1 MLFTR
6 IPSGH
11 AQTETYK
18 NVDSTLYAYY
28 RWCNNNIRDSV
39 VLLKADT
46 LFRLAGEKNDIRMQA
61 VALSFKA
68 DHYYFNNELDSL
80 KAWIPRVQAFARANE
95 QPTYYFFT
103 WSRLILYYTKHGQ
116 YTLAQYELE
125 RYMAQAEQDD
135 YKPAIAEAY
144 KQLGHIYRT
153 RGLKETAADY
163 YRKAIGFI
171 EENNLNKFS
180 LPILYS
186 ELATVLIDTGRYEEA
201 AEELEK
207 GKARLT
213 LPEYIW
219 PLKLKQVILYSR
231 TGRSAE
237 ARTLFDQIRQ
247 GHDGYLTTASLTE
260 AQLAINLAE
269 HEFGRALTTLDK
281 LIGLFK
287 ETGHSETYFYELF
300 QTRAETY
307 AETGNYEAAYKS
319 QKHYLDLYRK
329 KVGDDNERNLGE
341 FATLLD
347 VSRLDVE
354 KAELQ
359 RQTQEVRLHRTQL
372 GIAALSV
379 ILLLTVL
386 FLLFT
391 ARMNRRQRG
400 TIGLACILLLAA
412 VFIAV
417 MLRMNRH
424 LARAKRAAEESNRMK
439 GIFIRNITHE
449 INTPLNSIV
458 GFAELAAAPDA
469 DDEERQSY
477 IEIIRE
483 NSGYLQKLV
492 DDVLYIAG
500 LESSDTP
507 PALGPVDINVC
518 CMQCIQTVRDYSL
531 RKLDIRFEP
540 ECAQLPV
547 NTSCLLLSKALT
559 ELLRNAARFAPDG
572 RITLAYT
579 LISHKKRIAFTVTD
593 RGPGIPAAEAGRI
606 FDRFVKLDPFSQ
618 GMGLGLA
625 VCRLIAGALGGGVE
639 LDTSYTEGARFTLT
653 IPIV

>member
-186 ELATVLIDTGRYEEA
+186 ELATVLIDTERYEEA

-281 LIGLFK
+281 LIGLSK
-287 ETGHSETYFYELF
+287 ETGHSETYFYKLF

-359 RQTQEVRLHRTQL
+359 PQEVRLHRTQL

-386 FLLFT
+386 FLVFT
-391 ARMNRRQRG
+391 ARMNRR
-400 TIGLACILLLAA
+400 LA
-412 VFIAV
+412 
-417 MLRMNRH
+417 H
-424 LARAKRAAEESNRMK
+424 AKRAAEASNRMK
-439 GIFIRNITHE
+439 GVFIRNITHE

-469 DDEERQSY
+469 DDEKRQSY

-500 LESSDTP
+500 LESSDPP

-579 LISHKKRIAFTVTD
+579 LISYKKRIAFTVTD
-593 RGPGIPAAEAGRI
+593 RGPGIPTAEAGRI
-606 FDRFVKLDPFSQ
+606 FDRFVKLAPFSQ

>member
-1 MLFTR
+1 MKKALLLLMLFIR

-68 DHYYFNNELDSL
+68 DHYYFNNEPDSL
-80 KAWIPRVQAFARANE
+80 KAWIPRVQAFARAND

-153 RGLKETAADY
+153 RGLKESAADY

-171 EENNLNKFS
+171 EENNLSKFS

-237 ARTLFDQIRQ
+237 ARTLFDRIRQ
-247 GHDGYLTTASLTE
+247 GHGGYLTTASLTE
-260 AQLAINLAE
+260 AQLAIDLAE
-269 HEFGRALTTLDK
+269 HEFGKALVTLDK

-287 ETGHSETYFYELF
+287 ETGHSETYFYKLF
-300 QTRAETY
+300 QTRAEAY

-329 KVGDDNERNLGE
+329 KVGDDNERTLGE

-354 KAELQ
+354 KAELR

-372 GIAALSV
+372 GIAALSL

-391 ARMNRRQRG
+391 ARMNRR
-400 TIGLACILLLAA
+400 LA
-412 VFIAV
+412 
-417 MLRMNRH
+417 H
-424 LARAKRAAEESNRMK
+424 AKRAAEASSRMK
-439 GIFIRNITHE
+439 GVFIRNITHE

-458 GFAELAAAPDA
+458 GFSQILSSYYGDNEDTKEYAHIIEQNSTNLLQLINDVLDLSYLDGEQNIPAETIADITGVCQTCIDQTYSYLKPNVQLIFTPERENFSMQTNPERISQVLMSLLQNAAKFTTHGSISL
-469 DDEERQSY
+469 SY
-477 IEIIRE
+477 HIRE
-483 NSGYLQKLV
+483 EEKMILFSVTDTGIGIPIEKQ
-492 DDVLYIAG
+492 
-500 LESSDTP
+500 ES
-507 PALGPVDINVC
+507 VFERFN
-518 CMQCIQTVRDYSL
+518 
-531 RKLDIRFEP
+531 KLDTFM
-540 ECAQLPV
+540 
-547 NTSCLLLSKALT
+547 
-559 ELLRNAARFAPDG
+559 
-572 RITLAYT
+572 
-579 LISHKKRIAFTVTD
+579 
-593 RGPGIPAAEAGRI
+593 PGT
-606 FDRFVKLDPFSQ
+606 
-618 GMGLGLA
+618 GLGLSIS
-625 VCRLIAGALGGGVE
+625 RLIVEKMGG
-639 LDTSYTEGARFTLT
+639 SLT
-653 IPIV
+653 IDSTYTTGSRFILILPLKE

>member
-1 MLFTR
+1 MKKALFLLMLFAWAA
-6 IPSGH
+6 PGL

-28 RWCNNNIRDSV
+28 RWCNNNIRDSA

-68 DHYYFNNELDSL
+68 DHYYFNNAPDSL
-80 KAWIPRVQAFARANE
+80 KAWIPRVQAFARANN

-153 RGLKETAADY
+153 RGLKQTAAEY
-163 YRKAIGFI
+163 YRKAISFI

-186 ELATVLIDTGRYEEA
+186 ELATVLIDTERYEEA

-237 ARTLFDQIRQ
+237 ARRLFDEIRQ
-247 GHDGYLTTASLTE
+247 GHDGYLTATSLTE
-260 AQLAINLAE
+260 AQLAIDLSG
-269 HEFGRALTTLDK
+269 HEFGKALATLDK

-287 ETGHSETYFYELF
+287 DDGHSEAYFYKLY
-300 QTRAETY
+300 QTRAEAY

-347 VSRLDVE
+347 VTRLDVE

-359 RQTQEVRLHRTQL
+359 RQTQEVRLHHTQL

-379 ILLLTVL
+379 ILLLAIL
-386 FLLFT
+386 FIVFMT
-391 ARMNRRQRG
+391 RMNRR
-400 TIGLACILLLAA
+400 LA
-412 VFIAV
+412 
-417 MLRMNRH
+417 H
-424 LARAKRAAEESNRMK
+424 AKRAAEESNRMK
-439 GIFIRNITHE
+439 GVFIRTITHE

-458 GFAELAAAPDA
+458 GFAELAAVSDA
-469 DDEERQSY
+469 NDDERQSY

-518 CMQCIQTVRDYSL
+518 CMQCIQAVKDYSL
-531 RKLDIRFEP
+531 RRLDIRFDP
-540 ECAQLPV
+540 ECGKLPV

-559 ELLRNAARFAPDG
+559 ELLRNAARFAPDSE
-572 RITLAYT
+572 ITLAYT
-579 LISHKKRIAFTVTD
+579 LTSHKKRIAFTVTD
-593 RGPGIPAAEAGRI
+593 RGPGVPAPEADRI

-625 VCRLIAGALGGGVE
+625 VCRLIASALGGNVE
-639 LDTSYTEGARFTLT
+639 LDTSYTEGASFTLT
-653 IPIV
+653 IPII

>member
-1 MLFTR
+1 MKKALFLSILFVWTF
-6 IPSGH
+6 PGH

-68 DHYYFNNELDSL
+68 DHYYFNNDLDSL
-80 KAWIPRVQAFARANE
+80 KAWIPRVQAFARANA
-95 QPTYYFFT
+95 QPIYYFFT

-125 RYMAQAEQDD
+125 HYMSQAEQDD

-153 RGLKETAADY
+153 RGFKETAADY
-163 YRKAIGFI
+163 YRKAICFI
-171 EENNLNKFS
+171 EENDLNKFS

-186 ELATVLIDTGRYEEA
+186 ELATVLIDSERYEEA

-213 LPEYIW
+213 LSEYIW

-237 ARTLFDQIRQ
+237 ARTLFDEIRQ
-247 GHDGYLTTASLTE
+247 GHDGYLTATSLAE
-260 AQLAINLAE
+260 AQLAIDLSE
-269 HEFGRALTTLDK
+269 HEFGNALTTLDH

-287 ETGHSETYFYELF
+287 DEGHSQTYFYKLY

-319 QKHYLDLYRK
+319 LQQYLDLYRK
-329 KVGDDNERNLGE
+329 KVGDDNEKNLGE

-347 VSRLDVE
+347 VTRLDVE

-359 RQTQEVRLHRTQL
+359 RQTQEVRLHHTQL

-379 ILLLTVL
+379 ILLLAIL
-386 FLLFT
+386 FLVFMT
-391 ARMNRRQRG
+391 RMNRR
-400 TIGLACILLLAA
+400 LA
-412 VFIAV
+412 
-417 MLRMNRH
+417 H
-424 LARAKRAAEESNRMK
+424 AKRAAEEGNRMK
-439 GIFIRNITHE
+439 GLFIRNITHE

-458 GFAELAAAPDA
+458 GFAELAAVSDA

-507 PALGPVDINVC
+507 PALGPVDINAC
-518 CMQCIQTVRDYSL
+518 CMQCIQAVRDCSL

-540 ECAQLPV
+540 ECAKLPV
-547 NTSCLLLSKALT
+547 DTSCLLLSKALT
-559 ELLRNAARFAPDG
+559 ELLRNAARFAPDS

-593 RGPGIPAAEAGRI
+593 RGPGVPAAEADRI
-606 FDRFVKLDPFSQ
+606 FERFVKLDPFSQ

-625 VCRLIAGALGGGVE
+625 VCRLVAGALGGRIE

-653 IPIV
+653 VPIV

>member
-1 MLFTR
+1 MKKALLLLMLFTR

-171 EENNLNKFS
+171 S

-186 ELATVLIDTGRYEEA
+186 ELATVLIDTERYEEA

-260 AQLAINLAE
+260 AQLAIDLAE

-287 ETGHSETYFYELF
+287 ETGHSETYFYKLF

-386 FLLFT
+386 FLVFT
-391 ARMNRRQRG
+391 ARMNRR
-400 TIGLACILLLAA
+400 LA
-412 VFIAV
+412 
-417 MLRMNRH
+417 H
-424 LARAKRAAEESNRMK
+424 AKRAAEASNRMK
-439 GIFIRNITHE
+439 GVFIRNITHE

-593 RGPGIPAAEAGRI
+593 RGPGIHAAEADRI

>member
-1 MLFTR
+1 MKKALLLLMLFIR
-6 IPSGH
+6 IPSRH

-68 DHYYFNNELDSL
+68 DHYYFNNEPDSL
-80 KAWIPRVQAFARANE
+80 KAWIPRVQAFARAND

-153 RGLKETAADY
+153 RGLKESAADY

-171 EENNLNKFS
+171 EENNLSKFS

-237 ARTLFDQIRQ
+237 ARTLFDRIRQ
-247 GHDGYLTTASLTE
+247 GHGGYLTTASLTE
-260 AQLAINLAE
+260 AQLAIDLAE
-269 HEFGRALTTLDK
+269 HEFGKALATLDK

-287 ETGHSETYFYELF
+287 ETGHSETYFYKLF
-300 QTRAETY
+300 QTRAEAY

-329 KVGDDNERNLGE
+329 KVGDDNERTLGE

-354 KAELQ
+354 KAELR

-391 ARMNRRQRG
+391 ARMNRR
-400 TIGLACILLLAA
+400 LA
-412 VFIAV
+412 
-417 MLRMNRH
+417 H
-424 LARAKRAAEESNRMK
+424 AKRAAEASSRMK
-439 GIFIRNITHE
+439 GVFIRNITHE

-507 PALGPVDINVC
+507 PALGPVDINAC

-593 RGPGIPAAEAGRI
+593 RGPGIPAAEADRI

-625 VCRLIAGALGGGVE
+625 VCRLIADALGGGVE

>member
-1 MLFTR
+1 MKKALLLLMLFIR

-68 DHYYFNNELDSL
+68 DHYYFNNEPDSL
-80 KAWIPRVQAFARANE
+80 KAWIPRVQAFARAND

-153 RGLKETAADY
+153 RGLKESAADY

-171 EENNLNKFS
+171 EENNLSKFS

-186 ELATVLIDTGRYEEA
+186 
-201 AEELEK
+201 
-207 GKARLT
+207 
-213 LPEYIW
+213 
-219 PLKLKQVILYSR
+219 
-231 TGRSAE
+231 
-237 ARTLFDQIRQ
+237 
-247 GHDGYLTTASLTE
+247 
-260 AQLAINLAE
+260 
-269 HEFGRALTTLDK
+269 
-281 LIGLFK
+281 
-287 ETGHSETYFYELF
+287 
-300 QTRAETY
+300 
-307 AETGNYEAAYKS
+307 
-319 QKHYLDLYRK
+319 
-329 KVGDDNERNLGE
+329 
-341 FATLLD
+341 
-347 VSRLDVE
+347 
-354 KAELQ
+354 
-359 RQTQEVRLHRTQL
+359 
-372 GIAALSV
+372 
-379 ILLLTVL
+379 
-386 FLLFT
+386 
-391 ARMNRRQRG
+391 
-400 TIGLACILLLAA
+400 
-412 VFIAV
+412 
-417 MLRMNRH
+417 
-424 LARAKRAAEESNRMK
+424 
-439 GIFIRNITHE
+439 
-449 INTPLNSIV
+449 
-458 GFAELAAAPDA
+458 ELAAAPDA

-593 RGPGIPAAEAGRI
+593 RGPGIPAAEADRI

-625 VCRLIAGALGGGVE
+625 VCRLIADALGGGVE
-639 LDTSYTEGARFTLT
+639 LDTSYTEGARFTLM

>member
-1 MLFTR
+1 MKKALLLLMLFIR

-39 VLLKADT
+39 VVLKADT

-68 DHYYFNNELDSL
+68 DHYYFNNEPDSL
-80 KAWIPRVQAFARANE
+80 KAWIPRVQAFARAND

-153 RGLKETAADY
+153 RGLKESAADY

-171 EENNLNKFS
+171 EENNLSKFS

-237 ARTLFDQIRQ
+237 ARTLFDRIRQ
-247 GHDGYLTTASLTE
+247 GHGGYLTTASLTE
-260 AQLAINLAE
+260 AQLAIDLAE
-269 HEFGRALTTLDK
+269 HEFGKALATLDK

-287 ETGHSETYFYELF
+287 ETGHSETYFYKLF
-300 QTRAETY
+300 QTRAEAY

-329 KVGDDNERNLGE
+329 KVGDDNERTLGE

-354 KAELQ
+354 KAELR

-372 GIAALSV
+372 GAVQAYFLRLPPQLGIAALSL

-391 ARMNRRQRG
+391 ARMNRR
-400 TIGLACILLLAA
+400 LA
-412 VFIAV
+412 
-417 MLRMNRH
+417 H
-424 LARAKRAAEESNRMK
+424 AKRAAEASSRMK
-439 GIFIRNITHE
+439 GVFIRNITHE

-469 DDEERQSY
+469 DDEKRQSY

-500 LESSDTP
+500 LESSDPP

-518 CMQCIQTVRDYSL
+518 CMQCIQTVRDYNL

-593 RGPGIPAAEAGRI
+593 RGPGIPAAEADRI

-625 VCRLIAGALGGGVE
+625 VCRLIADALGGGVE

>member
-1 MLFTR
+1 MDSPRAGLRTRKRAADLLFFHLVAAYSLLHETR
-6 IPSGH
+6 AIH
-11 AQTETYK
+11 AGA
-18 NVDSTLYAYY
+18 VRAGTLHG
-28 RWCNNNIRDSV
+28 
-39 VLLKADT
+39 
-46 LFRLAGEKNDIRMQA
+46 AGR
-61 VALSFKA
+61 
-68 DHYYFNNELDSL
+68 
-80 KAWIPRVQAFARANE
+80 
-95 QPTYYFFT
+95 
-103 WSRLILYYTKHGQ
+103 
-116 YTLAQYELE
+116 
-125 RYMAQAEQDD
+125 QDD

-281 LIGLFK
+281 LIGLSK
-287 ETGHSETYFYELF
+287 ETGHSETYFYKLF

-386 FLLFT
+386 FLVFT
-391 ARMNRRQRG
+391 ARMNRR
-400 TIGLACILLLAA
+400 LA
-412 VFIAV
+412 
-417 MLRMNRH
+417 H
-424 LARAKRAAEESNRMK
+424 AKRAAEASNRMK
-439 GIFIRNITHE
+439 DVFIRNITHE

-469 DDEERQSY
+469 DDEKRQSY

-500 LESSDTP
+500 LESSDPP
-507 PALGPVDINVC
+507 PALGPVDINV
-518 CMQCIQTVRDYSL
+518 
-531 RKLDIRFEP
+531 
-540 ECAQLPV
+540 
-547 NTSCLLLSKALT
+547 
-559 ELLRNAARFAPDG
+559 
-572 RITLAYT
+572 
-579 LISHKKRIAFTVTD
+579 
-593 RGPGIPAAEAGRI
+593 
-606 FDRFVKLDPFSQ
+606 
-618 GMGLGLA
+618 
-625 VCRLIAGALGGGVE
+625 
-639 LDTSYTEGARFTLT
+639 
-653 IPIV
+653 

>member
-186 ELATVLIDTGRYEEA
+186 ELATVLIDTERYEEA

-281 LIGLFK
+281 LIGLSK
-287 ETGHSETYFYELF
+287 ETGHSETYFYKLF

-386 FLLFT
+386 FLVFT
-391 ARMNRRQRG
+391 ARMNRR
-400 TIGLACILLLAA
+400 LA
-412 VFIAV
+412 
-417 MLRMNRH
+417 H
-424 LARAKRAAEESNRMK
+424 AKRAAEASNRMK
-439 GIFIRNITHE
+439 GVFIRNITHE
-449 INTPLNSIV
+449 INTPLNAIV
-458 GFAELAAAPDA
+458 GFAELASTAPENDPERDA
-469 DDEERQSY
+469 Y
-477 IEIIRE
+477 IDIIRE
-483 NSGYLQKLV
+483 NSGFLQKLV
-492 DDVLYIAG
+492 DDVLYIAD

-507 PALGPVDINVC
+507 PVSAQADINAC
-518 CMQCIQTVRDYSL
+518 CRECIRGLSKHGMAETA
-531 RKLDIRFEP
+531 IRFLP
-540 ECAQLPV
+540 EREKFTAG
-547 NTSCLLLSKALT
+547 TSCVLLTKALT
-559 ELLRNAARFAPDG
+559 ELLRNAVRFTGQDGTVSLSYAVAQDG
-572 RITLAYT
+572 R
-579 LISHKKRIAFTVTD
+579 SVTFAVED
-593 RGPGIPAAEAGRI
+593 SGPGVPEGEQEHI
-606 FDRFVKLDPFSQ
+606 FDRFVKIDPYGQ
-618 GMGLGLA
+618 GLGLGLS
-625 VCRLIAGALGGGVE
+625 VCRLIARTLGGDVR
-639 LDTSYTEGARFTLT
+639 LDTRHAPGARFLLT
-653 IPIV
+653 IPVE

>member
-359 RQTQEVRLHRTQL
+359 L

-391 ARMNRRQRG
+391 ARMNRR
-400 TIGLACILLLAA
+400 LA
-412 VFIAV
+412 
-417 MLRMNRH
+417 H
-424 LARAKRAAEESNRMK
+424 AKRAAEASSRMK
-439 GIFIRNITHE
+439 GVFIRNITHE

>member
-186 ELATVLIDTGRYEEA
+186 EILYSELATVLIDTERYEEA

-281 LIGLFK
+281 LIGLSK
-287 ETGHSETYFYELF
+287 ETGHSETYFYKLF

-386 FLLFT
+386 FLVFT
-391 ARMNRRQRG
+391 ARMNRR
-400 TIGLACILLLAA
+400 LA
-412 VFIAV
+412 
-417 MLRMNRH
+417 H
-424 LARAKRAAEESNRMK
+424 AKRAAEASNRMK
-439 GIFIRNITHE
+439 GVFIRNITHE

-469 DDEERQSY
+469 DDEKRQSY

-579 LISHKKRIAFTVTD
+579 LISYKKRIAFTVTD
-593 RGPGIPAAEAGRI
+593 RGPGIPTAEAGRI

>member
-186 ELATVLIDTGRYEEA
+186 ELATVLIDTERYEEA

-281 LIGLFK
+281 LIGLSK
-287 ETGHSETYFYELF
+287 ETGHSETYFYKLF

-386 FLLFT
+386 FLVFT
-391 ARMNRRQRG
+391 ARMNRR
-400 TIGLACILLLAA
+400 LA
-412 VFIAV
+412 
-417 MLRMNRH
+417 H
-424 LARAKRAAEESNRMK
+424 AKRAAEASNRMK
-439 GIFIRNITHE
+439 GVFIRNITHE

-458 GFAELAAAPDA
+458 GFAELAAASDDA
-469 DDEERQSY
+469 DAAERQSY
-477 IEIIRE
+477 ISIIQE

-500 LESSDTP
+500 LESSETP
-507 PALGPVDINVC
+507 PAMSPTDINEC
-518 CMQCIQTVRDYSL
+518 CQECIQKVSQSSSRAVS
-531 RKLDIRFEP
+531 IRFVPAREKFH
-540 ECAQLPV
+540 LH
-547 NTSCLLLSKALT
+547 TSCMLISKAIT
-559 ELLRNAARFAPDG
+559 EMLRNAVHFAADG
-572 RITLAYT
+572 EITLAYT
-579 LISHKKRIAFTVTD
+579 LDGGNRRITFTVTD
-593 RGPGIPAAEAGRI
+593 SGPGIPACEAEHI
-606 FDRFVKLDPFSQ
+606 FGRFVKLDTFSQ
-618 GMGLGLA
+618 GLGLGLT
-625 VCRLIAGALGGGVE
+625 VCRLIASALGGTIK
-639 LDTSYTEGARFTLT
+639 LDTNYSGGARFALS
-653 IPIV
+653 IPLR

>member
-1 MLFTR
+1 MTMFSR
-6 IPSGH
+6 
-11 AQTETYK
+11 
-18 NVDSTLYAYY
+18 
-28 RWCNNNIRDSV
+28 
-39 VLLKADT
+39 
-46 LFRLAGEKNDIRMQA
+46 
-61 VALSFKA
+61 
-68 DHYYFNNELDSL
+68 
-80 KAWIPRVQAFARANE
+80 RVQAFARAND

-186 ELATVLIDTGRYEEA
+186 ELATVLIDTERYEEA

-281 LIGLFK
+281 LIGLSK
-287 ETGHSETYFYELF
+287 ETGHSETYFYKLF

-359 RQTQEVRLHRTQL
+359 RQTQEARLHRTQL

-386 FLLFT
+386 FLVFT
-391 ARMNRRQRG
+391 ARMNRR
-400 TIGLACILLLAA
+400 LA
-412 VFIAV
+412 
-417 MLRMNRH
+417 H
-424 LARAKRAAEESNRMK
+424 AKRAAEASNRMK
-439 GIFIRNITHE
+439 GVFIRNITHE

-469 DDEERQSY
+469 DDEKRQSY

-500 LESSDTP
+500 LESSETP
-507 PALGPVDINVC
+507 PAMSPTDINEC
-518 CMQCIQTVRDYSL
+518 CQECIQKVSQSSSRAVS
-531 RKLDIRFEP
+531 IRFVPAREKFH
-540 ECAQLPV
+540 LH
-547 NTSCLLLSKALT
+547 TSCMLISKAIT
-559 ELLRNAARFAPDG
+559 EMLRNAVHFAADG
-572 RITLAYT
+572 EITLAYT
-579 LISHKKRIAFTVTD
+579 LDGGNRRITFTVTD
-593 RGPGIPAAEAGRI
+593 SGPGIPACEAEHI
-606 FDRFVKLDPFSQ
+606 FGRFVKLDTFSQ
-618 GMGLGLA
+618 GLGLGLT
-625 VCRLIAGALGGGVE
+625 VCRLIASALGGTIK
-639 LDTSYTEGARFTLT
+639 LDTNYSGGARFALS
-653 IPIV
+653 IPLR

>member
-287 ETGHSETYFYELF
+287 ETGHSETYFSNCSKPVRKPMPKPAI
-300 QTRAETY
+300 TKPPTKVRNTTSTSTGKRSATTTKETS
-307 AETGNYEAAYKS
+307 ANSPRCSTSAVSTSKRRSCSGRR
-319 QKHYLDLYRK
+319 RK
-329 KVGDDNERNLGE
+329 C
-341 FATLLD
+341 AC
-347 VSRLDVE
+347 
-354 KAELQ
+354 
-359 RQTQEVRLHRTQL
+359 
-372 GIAALSV
+372 
-379 ILLLTVL
+379 
-386 FLLFT
+386 T
-391 ARMNRRQRG
+391 ARSWASRR
-400 TIGLACILLLAA
+400 
-412 VFIAV
+412 
-417 MLRMNRH
+417 
-424 LARAKRAAEESNRMK
+424 
-439 GIFIRNITHE
+439 
-449 INTPLNSIV
+449 
-458 GFAELAAAPDA
+458 
-469 DDEERQSY
+469 
-477 IEIIRE
+477 
-483 NSGYLQKLV
+483 
-492 DDVLYIAG
+492 
-500 LESSDTP
+500 
-507 PALGPVDINVC
+507 
-518 CMQCIQTVRDYSL
+518 
-531 RKLDIRFEP
+531 
-540 ECAQLPV
+540 
-547 NTSCLLLSKALT
+547 
-559 ELLRNAARFAPDG
+559 
-572 RITLAYT
+572 
-579 LISHKKRIAFTVTD
+579 
-593 RGPGIPAAEAGRI
+593 
-606 FDRFVKLDPFSQ
+606 
-618 GMGLGLA
+618 
-625 VCRLIAGALGGGVE
+625 
-639 LDTSYTEGARFTLT
+639 
-653 IPIV
+653 

>member
-186 ELATVLIDTGRYEEA
+186 ELATVLIDTERYEEA

-281 LIGLFK
+281 LIGLSK
-287 ETGHSETYFYELF
+287 ETGHSETYFYKLF

-386 FLLFT
+386 FLVFT
-391 ARMNRRQRG
+391 ARMNRR
-400 TIGLACILLLAA
+400 LA
-412 VFIAV
+412 
-417 MLRMNRH
+417 H
-424 LARAKRAAEESNRMK
+424 AKRAAEESNRMK

-458 GFAELAAAPDA
+458 GFAELAAASDDA
-469 DDEERQSY
+469 DAAERQSY
-477 IEIIRE
+477 ISIIQE

-579 LISHKKRIAFTVTD
+579 LISYKKRIAFTVTD
-593 RGPGIPAAEAGRI
+593 RGPGIPTAEAGRI

-618 GMGLGLA
+618 GMGLGFA

>member
-1 MLFTR
+1 MKKALLLLMLFIR

-68 DHYYFNNELDSL
+68 DHYYFNNEPDSL
-80 KAWIPRVQAFARANE
+80 KAWIPRVQAFARAND

-153 RGLKETAADY
+153 RGLKESAADY

-171 EENNLNKFS
+171 EENNLSKFS

-237 ARTLFDQIRQ
+237 ARTLFDRIRQ
-247 GHDGYLTTASLTE
+247 GHGGYLTTASLTE
-260 AQLAINLAE
+260 AQLAIDLAE
-269 HEFGRALTTLDK
+269 HEFGKALATLDK

-287 ETGHSETYFYELF
+287 ETGHSETYFYKLF
-300 QTRAETY
+300 QTRAEAY

-329 KVGDDNERNLGE
+329 KVGDDNERTLGE

-354 KAELQ
+354 KAELR

-391 ARMNRRQRG
+391 ARMNRR
-400 TIGLACILLLAA
+400 LA
-412 VFIAV
+412 
-417 MLRMNRH
+417 H
-424 LARAKRAAEESNRMK
+424 AKRAAEASSRMK
-439 GIFIRNITHE
+439 GVFIRNITHE

-547 NTSCLLLSKALT
+547 HLLPAALQGPDRTAAQRSTLRPRRPDHARLHPDLAQKADRLHGHGPRT
-559 ELLRNAARFAPDG
+559 GHPRRRSGPHLRPFRQTRPVLAGHGTGLGRLPADRG
-572 RITLAYT
+572 RIGRRGRTRHFL
-579 LISHKKRIAFTVTD
+579 HGRGAFHAHDSNRLNTD
-593 RGPGIPAAEAGRI
+593 YQHNNI
-606 FDRFVKLDPFSQ
+606 Q
-618 GMGLGLA
+618 H
-625 VCRLIAGALGGGVE
+625 
-639 LDTSYTEGARFTLT
+639 
-653 IPIV
+653 

>member
-1 MLFTR
+1 MDSPRAGLRTRKRAADLLFFHLVAAYSLLHETR
-6 IPSGH
+6 AIH
-11 AQTETYK
+11 AGA
-18 NVDSTLYAYY
+18 VRAGTLHG
-28 RWCNNNIRDSV
+28 
-39 VLLKADT
+39 
-46 LFRLAGEKNDIRMQA
+46 AGR
-61 VALSFKA
+61 
-68 DHYYFNNELDSL
+68 
-80 KAWIPRVQAFARANE
+80 
-95 QPTYYFFT
+95 
-103 WSRLILYYTKHGQ
+103 
-116 YTLAQYELE
+116 
-125 RYMAQAEQDD
+125 QDD

-391 ARMNRRQRG
+391 ARMNRR
-400 TIGLACILLLAA
+400 LA
-412 VFIAV
+412 
-417 MLRMNRH
+417 H
-424 LARAKRAAEESNRMK
+424 AKRAAEASSRMK
-439 GIFIRNITHE
+439 GVFIRNITHE

-458 GFAELAAAPDA
+458 GFAELAAASDDA
-469 DDEERQSY
+469 DAAERQSY
-477 IEIIRE
+477 ISIIQE

-500 LESSDTP
+500 LESSETP
-507 PALGPVDINVC
+507 PAMSPTDINEC
-518 CMQCIQTVRDYSL
+518 CQECIQKVSQSSSRAVS
-531 RKLDIRFEP
+531 IRFVPAREKFH
-540 ECAQLPV
+540 LH
-547 NTSCLLLSKALT
+547 TSCMLISKAIT
-559 ELLRNAARFAPDG
+559 EMLRNAVHFAADG
-572 RITLAYT
+572 EITLAYT
-579 LISHKKRIAFTVTD
+579 LDGGNRRITFTVTD
-593 RGPGIPAAEAGRI
+593 SGPGIPACEAEHI
-606 FDRFVKLDPFSQ
+606 FGRFVKLDTFSQ
-618 GMGLGLA
+618 GLGLGLT
-625 VCRLIAGALGGGVE
+625 VCRLIASALGGTIK
-639 LDTSYTEGARFTLT
+639 LDTNYSGGARFALS
-653 IPIV
+653 IPLR

>member
-171 EENNLNKFS
+171 EENTLNKFS

-186 ELATVLIDTGRYEEA
+186 ELATVLIDTERYEEA

-281 LIGLFK
+281 LIGLSK
-287 ETGHSETYFYELF
+287 ETGHSETYFYKLF

-386 FLLFT
+386 FLVFT
-391 ARMNRRQRG
+391 ARMNRR
-400 TIGLACILLLAA
+400 LA
-412 VFIAV
+412 
-417 MLRMNRH
+417 H
-424 LARAKRAAEESNRMK
+424 AKRAAEASNRMK
-439 GIFIRNITHE
+439 GVFIRNITHE

-469 DDEERQSY
+469 DDEKRQSY

-500 LESSDTP
+500 LESSETP
-507 PALGPVDINVC
+507 PAMSPTDINEC
-518 CMQCIQTVRDYSL
+518 CQECIQKVSQSSSRAVS
-531 RKLDIRFEP
+531 IRFVPAREKFH
-540 ECAQLPV
+540 LH
-547 NTSCLLLSKALT
+547 TSCMLISKAIT
-559 ELLRNAARFAPDG
+559 EMLRNAVHFAADG
-572 RITLAYT
+572 EITLAYT
-579 LISHKKRIAFTVTD
+579 LDGGNRRITFTVTD
-593 RGPGIPAAEAGRI
+593 SGPGIPACEAEHI
-606 FDRFVKLDPFSQ
+606 FGRFVKLDTFSQ
-618 GMGLGLA
+618 GLGLGLT
-625 VCRLIAGALGGGVE
+625 VCRLIASALGGTIK
-639 LDTSYTEGARFTLT
+639 LDTNYSGGARFALS
-653 IPIV
+653 IPLR

>member
-1 MLFTR
+1 MKRTLFLSVLFGMLLTTA
-6 IPSGH
+6 H
-11 AQTETYK
+11 AENESHQQVE
-18 NVDSTLYAYY
+18 STLYAYY
-28 RWCNNNIRDSV
+28 RWCNNNIRDTA
-39 VLLKADT
+39 VLSKADT
-46 LFRLAGEKNDIRMQA
+46 LFRLSGEKHDIRMQA
-61 VALSFKA
+61 VALSLKA
-68 DHYYFNNELDSL
+68 DHYYFNNNLDSL
-80 KAWIPRVQAFARANE
+80 KAWIPRVQDFARKND
-95 QPTYYFFT
+95 QIKYYYFT
-103 WSRLILYYTKHGQ
+103 WSRLILYYTKQAQ

-125 RYMAQAEQDD
+125 QYMSQAEKDN
-135 YKPAIAEAY
+135 YKPATAEAY

-153 RGLKETAADY
+153 RGLKKPAVEY
-163 YRKAIGFI
+163 YRKAIDFI
-171 EENNLNKFS
+171 IQNGLNTFHLS
-180 LPILYS
+180 NLYS
-186 ELATVLIDTGRYEEA
+186 ELATMLMDLQRYPEA
-201 AEELEK
+201 AEAVEK
-207 GKARLT
+207 GKACIP
-213 LPEYIW
+213 LPDYIW
-219 PLKLKQVILYSR
+219 GLKAKETHLLAQ
-231 TGRSAE
+231 TGQTDKAK
-237 ARTLFDQIRQ
+237 ALFNEIKAGQNGNLSEIK
-247 GHDGYLTTASLTE
+247 
-260 AQLAINLAE
+260 LAE
-269 HEFGRALTTLDK
+269 IEVAIYNHSHEYGKMIAAIDK
-281 LIGLFK
+281 LIRSFEREGYK
-287 ETGHSETYFYELF
+287 ESYFYYLYEN
-300 QTRAETY
+300 RAAAY
-307 AETGNYEAAYKS
+307 AALGNFEAAYRDI
-319 QKHYLDLYRK
+319 QHYTELYHK
-329 KVGDDNERNLGE
+329 QVNDDNEKTLGE

-347 VSRLDVE
+347 VNRLNME
-354 KAELQ
+354 KAEL
-359 RQTQEVRLHRTQL
+359 RQQAQEERLHRTQL
-372 GIAALSV
+372 
-379 ILLLTVL
+379 
-386 FLLFT
+386 
-391 ARMNRRQRG
+391 G

-469 DDEERQSY
+469 DDEKRQSY

-500 LESSDTP
+500 LESSDPP

-579 LISHKKRIAFTVTD
+579 LISYKKRIAFTVTD
-593 RGPGIPAAEAGRI
+593 RGPGIPTAEAGRI
-606 FDRFVKLDPFSQ
+606 FDRFVKLAPFSQ

>member
-1 MLFTR
+1 MKKALLLLMLFTR

-80 KAWIPRVQAFARANE
+80 KAWIPRVQAFARANK

-186 ELATVLIDTGRYEEA
+186 ELATVLIDTERYEEA
-201 AEELEK
+201 AEEIEK

-260 AQLAINLAE
+260 AQLAIDLAE

-386 FLLFT
+386 FLVFT
-391 ARMNRRQRG
+391 ARMNRR
-400 TIGLACILLLAA
+400 LA
-412 VFIAV
+412 
-417 MLRMNRH
+417 H
-424 LARAKRAAEESNRMK
+424 AKRAAEASNRMK
-439 GIFIRNITHE
+439 GVFIRNITHE

-469 DDEERQSY
+469 DDEKRQSY

-483 NSGYLQKLV
+483 NSGYLQKL
-492 DDVLYIAG
+492 AG

-579 LISHKKRIAFTVTD
+579 LISYKKRIAFTVTD
-593 RGPGIPAAEAGRI
+593 RGPGIPTAEAGRI

-618 GMGLGLA
+618 GMGLGFA